1 MAAASVDGGVSVTV
15 EHANRKCAE
24 DAAYAQETPHHPLTL
39 PSSDRRSRD
48 DGDGPGI
55 LQGILADAG
64 AARPR
69 REGPGGIWC
78 HCLLGPEGNGRVDK

>member
-55 LQGILADAG
+55 L
-64 AARPR
+64 
-69 REGPGGIWC
+69 
-78 HCLLGPEGNGRVDK
+78 